1 MKKMKKLLDSIL
13 YIVFNRPSSQTV
25 PEAFGCAFPNRF
37 ASCKGVANSRA
48 GASGEA
54 NRSKKMKKLRKT
66 LRVGGTA
73 LIGITL
79 LASAPI
85 MAVAKPAIEV
95 ITHAGAGGGTDVN
108 SRMMMIRARRALKQD
123 MVVVNKRGGG
133 GALAM
138 NYFTTR
144 PADGNT
150 IMTFTVGH
158 AITMGKGKTKM
169 KVEDMAPLARGTND
183 PQILMVNCKTSPY
196 KTPEA
201 FVAGMR
207 GGDKLKF
214 GGTQTGTIDHI
225 TVFLW
230 AKRLGKPM
238 PTYIPFKGG
247 GELATQLVAGAIDV
261 ATLNLSE
268 AAAPV
273 EAGDICP
280 LVILGDERMGPIPKA
295 RTAKELGINLVLST
309 TRGFVTHAG
318 VSAERRKELEAGLMK
333 AMKHSLYQAYLMNSG
348 LDSTSPQPSGPWG
361 EQIKSMV
368 GEFGP
373 ALKEM
378 GLMN

>member
-1 MKKMKKLLDSIL
+1 MNIIPTRKSVTIL
-13 YIVFNRPSSQTV
+13 TAIT
-25 PEAFGCAFPNRF
+25 
-37 ASCKGVANSRA
+37 A
-48 GASGEA
+48 GLG
-54 NRSKKMKKLRKT
+54 
-66 LRVGGTA
+66 
-73 LIGITL
+73 
-79 LASAPI
+79 LATMTSAVTQ
-85 MAVAKPAIEV
+85 AAGKPAIEV

-108 SRMMMIRARRALKQD
+108 SRMMMLRSRRTLKQD

-138 NYFTTR
+138 NYFRTR

-158 AITMGKGKTKM
+158 AITMSKGKTKL
-169 KVEDMAPLARGTND
+169 KVSDMAPLARGTND

-196 KTPEA
+196 KTPED
-201 FVAGMR
+201 FVAGMKK
-207 GGDKLKF
+207 GDKLKF

-230 AKRLGKPM
+230 AKRLGVPM

-247 GELATQLVAGAIDV
+247 GELATQLVAGSIDV
-261 ATLNLSE
+261 GTLNLSE

-280 LVILGDERMGPIPKA
+280 LVILGDAGMGPIPKA
-295 RTAKELGINLVLST
+295 KTAKSMGIDLVLST

-318 VSAERRKELEAGLMK
+318 VDPARRTELEKGMRK
-333 AMKHSLYQAYLMNSG
+333 AMKHSMYQAYLKNSG
-348 LDSTSPQPSGPWG
+348 LDDTSPQPSGPWG
-361 EQIKSMV
+361 KQIKFMV

-378 GLMN
+378 GLIK

>member
-1 MKKMKKLLDSIL
+1 MFAPKKL
-13 YIVFNRPSSQTV
+13 FTTG
-25 PEAFGCAFPNRF
+25 A
-37 ASCKGVANSRA
+37 VAVA
-48 GASGEA
+48 
-54 NRSKKMKKLRKT
+54 
-66 LRVGGTA
+66 TA
-73 LIGITL
+73 LL
-79 LASAPI
+79 MSAMPLQ
-85 MAVAKPAIEV
+85 AADKPAIEV

-133 GALAM
+133 GAAAM
-138 NYFTTR
+138 NYFSSR

-158 AITMGKGKTKM
+158 AITMGKGKTKL
-169 KVEDMAPLARGTND
+169 KVEDMAPIARGTND

-196 KTPEA
+196 KTPED
-201 FVAGMR
+201 FVAGMKN
-207 GGDKLKF
+207 GDKLKF

-230 AKRLGKPM
+230 AKRLGLPM

-247 GELATQLVAGAIDV
+247 GELATQLVAGAVDV

-280 LVILGDERMGPIPKA
+280 LVILANQGMAPIPAAK
-295 RTAKELGINLVLST
+295 TAKDLGIDLVLST

-318 VSAERRKELEAGLMK
+318 VSAERRKQLEDGLMK
-333 AMKHSLYQAYLMNSG
+333 AMGHSLYQAYLMNSG

-378 GLMN
+378 GLVK

>member
-1 MKKMKKLLDSIL
+1 MTIKWMENGTAFLSAVAVGVMA
-13 YIVFNRPSSQTV
+13 IV
-25 PEAFGCAFPNRF
+25 
-37 ASCKGVANSRA
+37 
-48 GASGEA
+48 
-54 NRSKKMKKLRKT
+54 L
-66 LRVGGTA
+66 GGTA
-73 LIGITL
+73 TK
-79 LASAPI
+79 AAD
-85 MAVAKPAIEV
+85 KPAIEV

-108 SRMMMIRARRALKQD
+108 SRMMMLRSRRTLKQD

-138 NYFTTR
+138 NYFMTR
-144 PADGNT
+144 PADGNA

-158 AITMGKGKTKM
+158 AITMAKGKTKL

-183 PQILMVNCKTSPY
+183 PQILMVNCKTSKY

-201 FVAGMR
+201 FVAGMKN
-207 GGDKLKF
+207 GDKLKF

-230 AKRLGKPM
+230 AKRLGVPM

-247 GELATQLVAGAIDV
+247 GELATQLVAGSV
-261 ATLNLSE
+261 NVGTLNLSE

-280 LVILGDERMGPIPKA
+280 LVILAEAGMAPIPKA
-295 RTAKELGINLVLST
+295 KTAKSMGIDLVLST

-318 VSAERRKELEAGLMK
+318 VDAKRRAELEKGMAK
-333 AMKHSLYQAYLMNSG
+333 AMKHSMYQAYLKNSG
-348 LDSTSPQPSGPWG
+348 LDETSPQASGPWG
-361 EQIKSMV
+361 KQIKSMV

-378 GLMN
+378 GLVK

>member
-1 MKKMKKLLDSIL
+1 MFVPKKL
-13 YIVFNRPSSQTV
+13 FTTG
-25 PEAFGCAFPNRF
+25 A
-37 ASCKGVANSRA
+37 VAVA
-48 GASGEA
+48 
-54 NRSKKMKKLRKT
+54 
-66 LRVGGTA
+66 TA
-73 LIGITL
+73 LL
-79 LASAPI
+79 MSAMPLQ
-85 MAVAKPAIEV
+85 AADKPAIEV

-133 GALAM
+133 GAAAM
-138 NYFTTR
+138 NYFSSR

-158 AITMGKGKTKM
+158 AITMGKGKTKL
-169 KVEDMAPLARGTND
+169 KVEDMAPIARGTND

-196 KTPEA
+196 KTPED
-201 FVAGMR
+201 FVAGMKN
-207 GGDKLKF
+207 GDKLKF

-230 AKRLGKPM
+230 AKRLGLPM

-247 GELATQLVAGAIDV
+247 GELATQLVAGAVDV

-280 LVILGDERMGPIPKA
+280 LVILANQGMAPIPAAK
-295 RTAKELGINLVLST
+295 TAKDLGIDLVLST

-318 VSAERRKELEAGLMK
+318 VSAERRKQLEDGLMK
-333 AMKHSLYQAYLMNSG
+333 AMGHSLYQAYLMNSG

-378 GLMN
+378 GLVK

>member
-1 MKKMKKLLDSIL
+1 MNIIPTRKSVTIL
-13 YIVFNRPSSQTV
+13 TAIT
-25 PEAFGCAFPNRF
+25 
-37 ASCKGVANSRA
+37 A
-48 GASGEA
+48 GLGLVTMT
-54 NRSKKMKKLRKT
+54 N
-66 LRVGGTA
+66 
-73 LIGITL
+73 
-79 LASAPI
+79 
-85 MAVAKPAIEV
+85 AVTQAADKPAIEV

-108 SRMMMIRARRALKQD
+108 SRMMMLRSRRTLKQD

-138 NYFTTR
+138 NYFRTR

-158 AITMGKGKTKM
+158 AITMSKGKTKL
-169 KVEDMAPLARGTND
+169 KVSDMAPLARGTND
-183 PQILMVNCKTSPY
+183 PQILMVNCKTSAY
-196 KTPEA
+196 KTPED
-201 FVAGMR
+201 FVAGMKN
-207 GGDKLKF
+207 GDKLKF

-230 AKRLGKPM
+230 AKRLGVPM

-247 GELATQLVAGAIDV
+247 GELATQLVAGSVDV
-261 ATLNLSE
+261 GTLNLSE

-280 LVILGDERMGPIPKA
+280 LVILAESGMAPIPKA
-295 RTAKELGINLVLST
+295 KTAKSMGIDLVLST

-318 VSAERRKELEAGLMK
+318 VDPARRAELEKGMRK
-333 AMKHSLYQAYLMNSG
+333 AMKHSMYQAYLKNSG
-348 LDSTSPQPSGPWG
+348 LDETSPQPSGPWG

-378 GLMN
+378 GLVK

>member
-1 MKKMKKLLDSIL
+1 MTIKWMENGTAFLSAVAVGVMA
-13 YIVFNRPSSQTV
+13 IV
-25 PEAFGCAFPNRF
+25 
-37 ASCKGVANSRA
+37 
-48 GASGEA
+48 
-54 NRSKKMKKLRKT
+54 L
-66 LRVGGTA
+66 GGTA
-73 LIGITL
+73 TK
-79 LASAPI
+79 AAD
-85 MAVAKPAIEV
+85 KPAIEV

-108 SRMMMIRARRALKQD
+108 SRMMMLRSRRTLKQD

-138 NYFTTR
+138 NYFMTR

-158 AITMGKGKTKM
+158 AITMGKGKTKL

-183 PQILMVNCKTSPY
+183 PQILMVNCKTSKY

-201 FVAGMR
+201 FVAGMKN
-207 GGDKLKF
+207 GDKLKF

-230 AKRLGKPM
+230 AKRLGVPM

-247 GELATQLVAGAIDV
+247 GELATQLVAGSV
-261 ATLNLSE
+261 NVGTLNLSE

-280 LVILGDERMGPIPKA
+280 LVILAEAGMAPIPKA
-295 RTAKELGINLVLST
+295 KTAKSMGIDLVLST

-318 VSAERRKELEAGLMK
+318 VDAKRRAELEKGMAK
-333 AMKHSLYQAYLMNSG
+333 AMKHSMYQAYLKNSG
-348 LDSTSPQPSGPWG
+348 LDETSPQASGPWG
-361 EQIKSMV
+361 KQIKSMV

-378 GLMN
+378 GLVK